1 MVRFSVRGGLERDL
15 RGAWGFAR
23 DVPRRGSWAQETAV
37 QALKAGIAAV
47 LAWFLAAHVLHLPQ
61 PYLAPWV
68 ALCMVRPTVHWS
80 VLTGLRQVAAVV
92 LGVLIAVTAVALM
105 PGKELALAV
114 AVPAAFL
121 ASTWPRLDDQ
131 GLSVPFTALFMVAL
145 DTVEGPFV
153 LYRLTETVLGA
164 AVGMGI
170 NLLLAPPFRVLTVAA
185 RARRDAD
192 ASAGLLRNLAAQVRD
207 GGAGS
212 ADEPWSSQ
220 VDRVDDRLAK
230 TGAALEHARDGLRL
244 NPRKGETRV
253 QETVHAAARAL
264 DLLQRVAGAMRAIAD
279 VLDGARSDR
288 MPDLSL
294 APGVGTEC
302 ATLLE
307 SAADA
312 IELRVTALFSRE
324 EDSGGD
330 GADLTAALNMLE
342 RRANTDHDDRPETE
356 TQGALLIAMRRL
368 VLAITG

>member
-23 DVPRRGSWAQETAV
+23 DVPRRGSWAQETAI

-92 LGVLIAVTAVALM
+92 LGVLIAVAAVALM

-114 AVPAAFL
+114 AVPVAFL

-131 GLSVPFTALFMVAL
+131 GLNVPFTALFMVAL

-164 AVGMGI
+164 AVGMGV

-185 RARRDAD
+185 RARRNARDA
-192 ASAGLLRNLAAQVRD
+192 AALLRDLAARLRETEA
-207 GGAGS
+207 GAVDWS
-212 ADEPWSSQ
+212 ARARRLE
-220 VDRVDDRLAK
+220 DDVAA
-230 TGAALEHARDGLRL
+230 TGEALQHARDGLRL
-244 NPRKGETRV
+244 NPRKGEARV
-253 QETVHAAARAL
+253 QDSVSDDAEAL
-264 DLLQRVAGAMRAIAD
+264 DLVRRIARATRALAD
-279 VLDGARSDR
+279 LVEDTRSDR

-294 APGVGTEC
+294 DPGFRPAC
-302 ATLLE
+302 ADVLDA
-307 SAADA
+307 AADA
-312 IELRVTALFSRE
+312 TERRITALLSR
-324 EDSGGD
+324 GD
-330 GADLTAALNMLE
+330 DAGDDGTDLTAALDVLE
-342 RRANTDHDDRPETE
+342 RRADPDCDDRPETE
-356 TQGALLIAMRRL
+356 TQGALLMAMRRL
-368 VLAITG
+368 VLAITR